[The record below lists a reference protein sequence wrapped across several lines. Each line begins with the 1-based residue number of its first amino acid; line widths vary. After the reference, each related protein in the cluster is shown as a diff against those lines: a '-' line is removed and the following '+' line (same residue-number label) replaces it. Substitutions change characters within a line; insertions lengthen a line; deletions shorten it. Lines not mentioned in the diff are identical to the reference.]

1 MQIGIGES
9 EEIGKCLIVETSD
22 TNHVEYKA
30 KIPIKWYLFCINALL
45 EQTNKRYLENGICSI
60 FGGFI

>member
-45 EQTNKRYLENGICSI
+45 E
-60 FGGFI
+60 